1 MFKGFILLNSMK
13 IVFNLGKMFEGG
25 GLGRAKNIGALFF
38 STFDH
43 FTLFKS
49 AGRKNSVQNPNTFSE
64 ADNIKFHAVLSH
76 FEKCRDLRVKVLRGC
91 PE

>member
-13 IVFNLGKMFEGG
+13 TIFNLGKLFEGG
-25 GLGRAKNIGALFF
+25 GWVTPTILENHF

-49 AGRKNSVQNPNTFSE
+49 TGRKNSVQNPNTFSE
-64 ADNIKFHAVLSH
+64 ADNKKFTLFCGILQNVAIYA
-76 FEKCRDLRVKVLRGC
+76 
-91 PE
+91 